1 MPDVSAGRA
10 PAVFASLLAA
20 AVAVALAAPAAAAT
34 LAGEVRDL
42 NGHPVAG
49 AAITV
54 TPGVPGPTSTTVFSD
69 AQGRFAFPAA
79 TQVAAGGD
87 LVLRI
92 RALGYDLLD
101 TSAPPANGDRRDI
114 ALLLRP
120 TSNQAASAPASAWL
134 ATLGAADREA
144 TSSFVLDC
152 MGCHQVP
159 MPEVRRYANAIA
171 DVPGTDRA
179 HISRESW
186 GALIKYMNYISA
198 EEFGRGQ
205 SKPVEA
211 HGAYAVGNGPKDV
224 AYLTRLFPG
233 RADSVGGYAWG
244 APLVTTPRTTIEEFA
259 IARPNAI
266 REAVLLP
273 DGFLYVADVASNRL
287 FKLDPKTG
295 TSKALE
301 IPHGGPVGPHSLHR
315 AADGTLWIAPFVS
328 SVIAHLDP
336 KTEKFRTWPMKTTDG
351 RPTGIHDLSFG
362 TEHVVLADRRGRVWF
377 SDIGNDAVGW
387 LDPKTG
393 RSESYPVP
401 EIAGR
406 AENGSTYGLAMTADR
421 ERIYYSQLGIGHVGA
436 YNIRTGKF
444 DDSIVLPENSG
455 PRRLAIGDGDILYIP
470 LFGSGQL
477 VVHDTRARK
486 TLGTYDLPDRASA
499 PYAVT
504 WDPVRKVVWIPTS
517 NSDVIYRFDPKD
529 GSFGVLPMPRSGA
542 YLRMID
548 IDPATGRLITS
559 YANIVEQAHGPR
571 MAVVVDPGDGAYDR
585 RKEMRR

>member
-1 MPDVSAGRA
+1 MTVVSAARPMSLA
-10 PAVFASLLAA
+10 VSILASMLALPAV
-20 AVAVALAAPAAAAT
+20 AAT

-42 NGHPVAG
+42 NGRPVAG
-49 AAITV
+49 ASITV
-54 TPGVPGPTSTTVFSD
+54 TPGLPGPTATTVFSD
-69 AQGRFAFPAA
+69 ERGRFAFPAS
-79 TQVAAGGD
+79 TQVPAAGD
-87 LVLRI
+87 LALRV
-92 RALGYDLLD
+92 RALGLDLLEV
-101 TSAPPANGDRRDI
+101 SAPPTAAATRDI
-114 ALLLRP
+114 AILLRP
-120 TSNQAASAPASAWL
+120 TSNQAGSAPASAWL
-134 ATLGAADREA
+134 AALGRADREA

-186 GALIKYMNYISA
+186 SALIKYMNYISA

-205 SKPVEA
+205 PKPVDA
-211 HGAYAVGNGPKDV
+211 HGAYSVGNGPKDV
-224 AYLTRLFPG
+224 EYLTRLFPG
-233 RADSVGGYAWG
+233 RADAVGGYTWG
-244 APLVTTPRTTIEEFA
+244 APLVTTPRTTIEEHLVE
-259 IARPNAI
+259 RPNAI

-273 DGFLYVADVASNRL
+273 DGFLYIADVASNRIIRR
-287 FKLDPKTG
+287 DPKTG
-295 TSKALE
+295 ATKVLD

-328 SVIAHLDP
+328 SVVAHLDP
-336 KTEKFRTWPMKTTDG
+336 KTEKFRTWPMKTTAG
-351 RPTGIHDLSFG
+351 KPTGIHDLSFG
-362 TEHVVLADRRGRVWF
+362 TEHVVLADRRGRIWF

-387 LDPKTG
+387 LDPKTR

-401 EIAGR
+401 EIPGR

-421 ERIYYSQLGIGHVGA
+421 NRIYYSQLGIGHVGG
-436 YNIRTGKF
+436 YDIRTGKF
-444 DDSIVLPENSG
+444 DDSIVLSENSG
-455 PRRLAIGDGDILYIP
+455 PRRLAIGDDDILYIP

-477 VVHDTRARK
+477 VVHDTRAKK

-517 NSDVIYRFDPKD
+517 NADVIYRFDPKD

-548 IDPATGRLITS
+548 IDPATGRLVTS

-571 MAVVVDPGDGAYDR
+571 MAVIVDPGDGAYER
-585 RKEMRR
+585 RKEARR